1 MELNIPLYVSE
12 GGYKIPLRDV
22 IDFRIPCVPTAND
35 TGVIDAANATQVTL
49 QTWIK
54 KEGEVVAVGDC
65 LAEIETDKAIVE
77 FNAERAGVM
86 GPTLIQAGQEV
97 EVGSPIGVLLDVG
110 ETSVNV
116 SALLAK
122 TGDNASVPQL
132 PNPSTSEPA
141 APPTLLSGSKVT
153 PSHRVFVSPLAR
165 RLAKQ
170 RGIDLNTLIGTG
182 PNGRIVKR
190 DIEAGSAVVVSSP
203 IMAQPSTVS
212 SSTLGDYT
220 EVPHSGMRRTI
231 ARRLTESKSTIPHFY
246 LSVDCRMD
254 RLLSLRSDIN
264 TAMPRKISVND
275 FIVRAV
281 AVALREVPQANVGW
295 TENAMRQ
302 YTQADI
308 AVAVSTD
315 SGLITPIV
323 RSADRKSL
331 SVISKEIADLAARA
345 RASQLRPDEYQGGS
359 FSVSNLGMFGVSE
372 FSAIINPPQAAIL
385 AVGVTQQ
392 VPVAEAGAV
401 KIASVMRC
409 TLSVDHR
416 AIDGAL
422 AAQWLAAFK
431 RLMENPLSMLI

>member
-1 MELNIPLYVSE
+1 MATLICMPEV
-12 GGYKIPLRDV
+12 
-22 IDFRIPCVPTAND
+22 
-35 TGVIDAANATQVTL
+35 AANATQVTL

-77 FNAERAGVM
+77 FNADRAGVM

-122 TGDNASVPQL
+122 TGDNASVTQL

-170 RGIDLNTLIGTG
+170 RGIDLNTLIGSG

-203 IMAQPSTVS
+203 VMTQPSTVS
-212 SSTLGDYT
+212 PSTLGDYT

-254 RLLSLRSDIN
+254 RLMSLRSEIN

-308 AVAVSTD
+308 AIAVSTD
-315 SGLITPIV
+315 FGLITPIV
-323 RSADRKSL
+323 RAADRKSL
-331 SVISKEIADLAARA
+331 SMISQEITDLAERA

-385 AVGVTQQ
+385 AVGMTQQ
-392 VPVAEAGAV
+392 VPVVEDGAV

-431 RLMENPLSMLI
+431 RLLENPLSMLI

>member
-1 MELNIPLYVSE
+1 MATLICMPEV
-12 GGYKIPLRDV
+12 
-22 IDFRIPCVPTAND
+22 
-35 TGVIDAANATQVTL
+35 AANATQVTL

-77 FNAERAGVM
+77 FNADRAGVM

-132 PNPSTSEPA
+132 PNPSNSETA

-190 DIEAGSAVVVSSP
+190 DIEAGSAFAVSSP
-203 IMAQPSTVS
+203 VMAQPSTVS
-212 SSTLGDYT
+212 PSTLGDYT

-254 RLLSLRSDIN
+254 RLMSLRSDIN

-315 SGLITPIV
+315 FGLITPIV
-323 RSADRKSL
+323 RAADRKSL
-331 SVISKEIADLAARA
+331 SIISQEIADLAARA

-392 VPVAEAGAV
+392 VPVVEDGVV
-401 KIASVMRC
+401 KSASVMRC

-431 RLMENPLSMLI
+431 RFLENPLSMLI

>member
-1 MELNIPLYVSE
+1 MATLICMPEV
-12 GGYKIPLRDV
+12 
-22 IDFRIPCVPTAND
+22 
-35 TGVIDAANATQVTL
+35 AANATQVTL

-77 FNAERAGVM
+77 FNADRAGVM

-122 TGDNASVPQL
+122 TGDNASVTQL

-170 RGIDLNTLIGTG
+170 RGIDLNTLIGSG

-203 IMAQPSTVS
+203 VMAQPSTVS
-212 SSTLGDYT
+212 PSTLGDYT

-254 RLLSLRSDIN
+254 RLMSLRSDIN
-264 TAMPRKISVND
+264 TAIPRKISVND

-302 YTQADI
+302 FTQADI

-315 SGLITPIV
+315 FGLITPIV
-323 RSADRKSL
+323 RAADRKSL
-331 SVISKEIADLAARA
+331 SIISQEIADLAARA

-431 RLMENPLSMLI
+431 RLLENPLSMLI

>member
-1 MELNIPLYVSE
+1 MATLICMPEV
-12 GGYKIPLRDV
+12 
-22 IDFRIPCVPTAND
+22 
-35 TGVIDAANATQVTL
+35 AANATQVTL

-77 FNAERAGVM
+77 FNADRAGVM

-122 TGDNASVPQL
+122 TGDNASVTQL

-170 RGIDLNTLIGTG
+170 RGIDLNTLIGSG

-203 IMAQPSTVS
+203 VMAQPSTVS
-212 SSTLGDYT
+212 PSTLGDYT

-254 RLLSLRSDIN
+254 RLMSLRSDIN

-308 AVAVSTD
+308 AIAVSTD
-315 SGLITPIV
+315 FGLITPIV
-323 RSADRKSL
+323 RAADRKSL
-331 SVISKEIADLAARA
+331 SMISQEIADLAERA

-385 AVGVTQQ
+385 AVGMTQQ
-392 VPVAEAGAV
+392 VPVVEDGAV

-431 RLMENPLSMLI
+431 RLLENPLSMLI

>member
-1 MELNIPLYVSE
+1 MPEV
-12 GGYKIPLRDV
+12 
-22 IDFRIPCVPTAND
+22 
-35 TGVIDAANATQVTL
+35 AANATQVTL
-49 QTWIK
+49 QTWSK

-77 FNAERAGVM
+77 FNADRAGVM

-122 TGDNASVPQL
+122 TGDNASVTQL

-170 RGIDLNTLIGTG
+170 RGIDLNTLIGSG

-203 IMAQPSTVS
+203 VMTQPSTVS
-212 SSTLGDYT
+212 PSTLGDYT

-254 RLLSLRSDIN
+254 RLMSLRSEIN

-275 FIVRAV
+275 FIVRTV

-308 AVAVSTD
+308 AIAVSTD
-315 SGLITPIV
+315 FGLITPIV
-323 RSADRKSL
+323 RAADRKSL
-331 SVISKEIADLAARA
+331 SMISQEIADLAERA

-385 AVGVTQQ
+385 AVGMTQQ
-392 VPVAEAGAV
+392 VPVVEDGAV

-431 RLMENPLSMLI
+431 RLLENPLSMLI

>member
-1 MELNIPLYVSE
+1 
-12 GGYKIPLRDV
+12 
-22 IDFRIPCVPTAND
+22 
-35 TGVIDAANATQVTL
+35 
-49 QTWIK
+49 
-54 KEGEVVAVGDC
+54 VGDC

-77 FNAERAGVM
+77 FNADRAGVM

-122 TGDNASVPQL
+122 TGDNVGVPLL

-170 RGIDLNTLIGTG
+170 RGIDLITLIGSG

-203 IMAQPSTVS
+203 VMTQPSTVS
-212 SSTLGDYT
+212 PSTLGDYT

-254 RLLSLRSDIN
+254 RLMSLRSDIN

-308 AVAVSTD
+308 AIAVSTD
-315 SGLITPIV
+315 FGLITPIV
-323 RSADRKSL
+323 RAADRKSL
-331 SVISKEIADLAARA
+331 SMISQEIADLAERA

-385 AVGVTQQ
+385 AVGMTQQ
-392 VPVAEAGAV
+392 VPVVEDGAV

-431 RLMENPLSMLI
+431 RLLENPLSMLI

>member
-1 MELNIPLYVSE
+1 MATLICMPEV
-12 GGYKIPLRDV
+12 
-22 IDFRIPCVPTAND
+22 
-35 TGVIDAANATQVTL
+35 AANATQVTL

-77 FNAERAGVM
+77 FNADRAGVM

-122 TGDNASVPQL
+122 TGDNASVTQL

-170 RGIDLNTLIGTG
+170 HGIDLNTLIGSG

-203 IMAQPSTVS
+203 VMAQPSTVS
-212 SSTLGDYT
+212 PSTLGDYT

-254 RLLSLRSDIN
+254 RLMSLRSDIN
-264 TAMPRKISVND
+264 TAMTRKISVND

-308 AVAVSTD
+308 AIAVSTD
-315 SGLITPIV
+315 FGLITPIV
-323 RSADRKSL
+323 RAADRKSL
-331 SVISKEIADLAARA
+331 SMISQEIADLAERA

-359 FSVSNLGMFGVSE
+359 FSVSNLGMVGVSE

-392 VPVAEAGAV
+392 VPVVEDGVV

-431 RLMENPLSMLI
+431 RLLENPLSMLI

>member
-1 MELNIPLYVSE
+1 MATLICMPEV
-12 GGYKIPLRDV
+12 
-22 IDFRIPCVPTAND
+22 
-35 TGVIDAANATQVTL
+35 AANATQVTL

-77 FNAERAGVM
+77 FNADRAGVM

-122 TGDNASVPQL
+122 TGDNASVTQL

-170 RGIDLNTLIGTG
+170 RGIDLNTLIGSG

-203 IMAQPSTVS
+203 VMTQPSTVS
-212 SSTLGDYT
+212 PSTLGDYT

-254 RLLSLRSDIN
+254 RLMSLRSEIN

-308 AVAVSTD
+308 AIAVSTD
-315 SGLITPIV
+315 FGLITPIV
-323 RSADRKSL
+323 RAADRKSL
-331 SVISKEIADLAARA
+331 SMISQEIADLAERA

-392 VPVAEAGAV
+392 VPVVEDGAV

-431 RLMENPLSMLI
+431 RLLENPLSMLI

>member
-1 MELNIPLYVSE
+1 MATLICMPEV
-12 GGYKIPLRDV
+12 
-22 IDFRIPCVPTAND
+22 
-35 TGVIDAANATQVTL
+35 AANATQVTL

-77 FNAERAGVM
+77 FNADRAGVM

-122 TGDNASVPQL
+122 TGDNVGVPLL

-203 IMAQPSTVS
+203 VMAQPSTVS
-212 SSTLGDYT
+212 PSTLGDYT

-254 RLLSLRSDIN
+254 RLMSLRSEIN

-308 AVAVSTD
+308 AIAVSTD
-315 SGLITPIV
+315 FGLITPIV
-323 RSADRKSL
+323 RAADRKSL
-331 SVISKEIADLAARA
+331 SMISQEIADLAERA

-385 AVGVTQQ
+385 AVGMTQQ
-392 VPVAEAGAV
+392 VPVVEDGAV

-431 RLMENPLSMLI
+431 RLLENPLSMLI

>member
-1 MELNIPLYVSE
+1 MATLICMPEV
-12 GGYKIPLRDV
+12 
-22 IDFRIPCVPTAND
+22 
-35 TGVIDAANATQVTL
+35 AANATQVTL

-77 FNAERAGVM
+77 FNADRAGVM

-122 TGDNASVPQL
+122 TGDNVGVPLL

-170 RGIDLNTLIGTG
+170 RGIDLNTLIGSG

-203 IMAQPSTVS
+203 VMAQPSTVS
-212 SSTLGDYT
+212 PSTLGDYT

-254 RLLSLRSDIN
+254 RLMSLRSEIN

-308 AVAVSTD
+308 AIAVSTD
-315 SGLITPIV
+315 FGLITPIV
-323 RSADRKSL
+323 RAADRKSL
-331 SVISKEIADLAARA
+331 SMISQEIADLAERA

-385 AVGVTQQ
+385 AVGMTQQ
-392 VPVAEAGAV
+392 VPVVEDGAV

-431 RLMENPLSMLI
+431 RLLENPLSILI

>member
-1 MELNIPLYVSE
+1 MATLICMPEV
-12 GGYKIPLRDV
+12 
-22 IDFRIPCVPTAND
+22 
-35 TGVIDAANATQVTL
+35 AANATQVTL

-77 FNAERAGVM
+77 FNADRAGVM

-122 TGDNASVPQL
+122 TGDNASVTQL

-170 RGIDLNTLIGTG
+170 RGIDLNTLIGSG

-203 IMAQPSTVS
+203 VMAQPSTVS
-212 SSTLGDYT
+212 PSTLGDYT

-254 RLLSLRSDIN
+254 RLMSLRSEIN

-275 FIVRAV
+275 FIVRTV

-302 YTQADI
+302 YTQADSAI
-308 AVAVSTD
+308 AVSTD
-315 SGLITPIV
+315 FGLITPIV
-323 RSADRKSL
+323 RAADRKSL
-331 SVISKEIADLAARA
+331 SMISQEIADLAERA

-385 AVGVTQQ
+385 AVGMTQQ
-392 VPVAEAGAV
+392 VPVVEDGAV

-431 RLMENPLSMLI
+431 RLLENPLSMLI

>member
-1 MELNIPLYVSE
+1 MATLICMPEV
-12 GGYKIPLRDV
+12 
-22 IDFRIPCVPTAND
+22 
-35 TGVIDAANATQVTL
+35 AANATQVTL

-77 FNAERAGVM
+77 FNADRAGVM

-122 TGDNASVPQL
+122 TGDNASVTQL

-170 RGIDLNTLIGTG
+170 RGIDLNTLIGSG

-203 IMAQPSTVS
+203 VMVQPSTVS
-212 SSTLGDYT
+212 PSTLGDYT

-254 RLLSLRSDIN
+254 RLMSLRSEIN

-308 AVAVSTD
+308 AIAVSTD
-315 SGLITPIV
+315 FGLITPIV
-323 RSADRKSL
+323 RAADRKSL
-331 SVISKEIADLAARA
+331 SMISQEIADLAERA

-385 AVGVTQQ
+385 AVGMTQQ
-392 VPVAEAGAV
+392 VPVVEDGAV

-431 RLMENPLSMLI
+431 RLLENPLSMLI

>member
-1 MELNIPLYVSE
+1 MATLICMPEV
-12 GGYKIPLRDV
+12 
-22 IDFRIPCVPTAND
+22 
-35 TGVIDAANATQVTL
+35 AANATQVTL

-77 FNAERAGVM
+77 FNADRPGVM
-86 GPTLIQAGQEV
+86 GSTLIKAGQQV
-97 EVGSPIGVLLDVG
+97 EVGSPIGVLLDAG
-110 ETSVNV
+110 ETCVNV
-116 SALLAK
+116 SALLAQ
-122 TGDNASVPQL
+122 TIDTAGGPLL
-132 PNPSTSEPA
+132 PNPSTSYSDAQPSSLIQSNVA
-141 APPTLLSGSKVT
+141 L
-153 PSHRVFVSPLAR
+153 SHRVFASPLAR

-170 RGIDLNTLIGTG
+170 RNIDLNTLTGSG

-190 DIEAGSAVVVSSP
+190 DIDAGSAGAVSTP
-203 IMAQPSTVS
+203 AIAHPSTAS
-212 SSTLGDYT
+212 PLNLDNYT
-220 EVPHSGMRRTI
+220 EIPHSGMRRTI
-231 ARRLTESKSTIPHFY
+231 ARRLSESKSTIPHFY

-254 RLLSLRSDIN
+254 RLMSLRSEIN

-308 AVAVSTD
+308 AIAVSTD
-315 SGLITPIV
+315 FGLITPIV
-323 RSADRKSL
+323 RAADRKSL
-331 SVISKEIADLAARA
+331 SMINQEIADLAERA

-385 AVGVTQQ
+385 AVGVSQQ
-392 VPVAEAGAV
+392 VPVVEDGTV

-431 RLMENPLSMLI
+431 RLLENPLSMLI